1 MKINIEKIK
10 GLNIREYID
19 FLLCYPENLLNKY
32 YLFEA
37 AKLRE
42 RELFYRAFQW
52 QKYFLLKGTESVHYN
67 KYKDLFNEKIKSI
80 QKEKKVYKEN
90 ADIKAF
96 SVLIGVNPDK
106 CIETIK
112 TKILQTTNTA
122 RAFIY
127 NAFEDMARQ
136 ENEKINICNLYTETQ
151 TRLKYENTDFKI
163 LDYMTKGLIYP
174 YIYKNDV
181 YIYNEIVELLIY
193 QYLANGATEIKEN
206 SEPQQLTIRKK
217 LEMLRDIGVLDLP
230 FFDINPL
237 STQKSQRAQGRFL
250 SEIFGDGKSPNPE
263 HVTRI
268 LLEVRNSKK

>member
-90 ADIKAF
+90 ADIRAF

-127 NAFEDMARQ
+127 NAFEDMIRI
-136 ENEKINICNLYTETQ
+136 ENEKKNICNLYTET
-151 TRLKYENTDFKI
+151 RLKEYENTNFEI
-163 LDYMTKGLIYP
+163 LDYMTKELIYP

-181 YIYNEIVELLIY
+181 YIYNEIIELLIY
-193 QYLANGATEIKEN
+193 QYLASGTTGINEI
-206 SEPQQLTIRKK
+206 SEPQRLTIRKK
-217 LEMLRDIGVLDLP
+217 IEMLKDIKVLDLP

>member
-1 MKINIEKIK
+1 MKIDIEKIK

-19 FLLCYPENLLNKY
+19 FLLCYPENLLNNY

-90 ADIKAF
+90 ADIRAF

-127 NAFEDMARQ
+127 NAFEDMARL
-136 ENEKINICNLYTETQ
+136 ENEKINICNLYTET
-151 TRLKYENTDFKI
+151 RLKEYENTDFEI
-163 LDYMTKGLIYP
+163 LDYMTKGLIYS

-181 YIYNEIVELLIY
+181 YIYNEIVELLNY
-193 QYLANGATEIKEN
+193 QYLANGATGINEN
-206 SEPQQLTIRKK
+206 SEPQQLTTRKK
-217 LEMLRDIGVLDLP
+217 LEMLNGKGVFGLP

-237 STQKSQRAQGRFL
+237 TSQHSQREQGRFL
-250 SEIFGDGKSPNPE
+250 SEILGDGKSPRPDY
-263 HVTRI
+263 VTKI
-268 LLEVRNSKK
+268 LSEVRNANK